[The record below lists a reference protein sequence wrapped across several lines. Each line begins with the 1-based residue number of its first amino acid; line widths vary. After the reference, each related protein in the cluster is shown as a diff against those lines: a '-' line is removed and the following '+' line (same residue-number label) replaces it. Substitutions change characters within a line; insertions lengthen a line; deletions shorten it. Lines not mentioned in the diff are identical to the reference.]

1 MADDVLIR
9 SQLDGLEF
17 INYEDTKTLTPSNR
31 LPIRFPPPIFPS
43 DFIGTLLSD
52 LWPAA
57 AGSSYHCYG
66 ELCAG
71 TNTAGAS
78 E

>member
-1 MADDVLIR
+1 MADDVRIR
-9 SQLDGLEF
+9 SQFDGLEF
-17 INYEDTKTLTPSNR
+17 INYEDTKTLTPSNC
-31 LPIRFPPPIFPS
+31 LPIQFPPPIFPS

-71 TNTAGAS
+71 TNRAGAS

>member
-17 INYEDTKTLTPSNR
+17 INYEDTKTLTPSN
-31 LPIRFPPPIFPS
+31 PPPPPPPPIFPS

-71 TNTAGAS
+71 TNRAGAS